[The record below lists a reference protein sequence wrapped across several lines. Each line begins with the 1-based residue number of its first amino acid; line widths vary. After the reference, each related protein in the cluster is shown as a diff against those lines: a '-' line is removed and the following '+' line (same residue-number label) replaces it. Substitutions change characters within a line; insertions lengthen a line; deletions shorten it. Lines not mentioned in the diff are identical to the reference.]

1 MARAKRTI
9 RAEARRRYR
18 AEQGLP
24 DDTMVAD
31 EAEETSAPTSASGQT
46 RQQPG
51 RPGQPGQPARLGIG
65 TAFRLS
71 FRPLDIRGDF
81 RALPQIVTRT
91 KALWVPSLLT
101 VGSTLVF
108 LVARPQPTNQGDIMA
123 VLSTFLFQYFIQ
135 TPAIGGVFI
144 AGFLAPRA
152 SWLLG
157 IIVGLVSAACYAVLA
172 LTGVLGIP
180 STTVL
185 SEVLSA
191 AFLLSPVMGAL
202 FASAAAWYRRFL
214 QLSSP
219 NRGRKNEPPRRGN
232 DGRSRSTSGQKAGV
246 RR

>member
-1 MARAKRTI
+1 MARAKRTT

-24 DDTMVAD
+24 DETAEDFEP
-31 EAEETSAPTSASGQT
+31 EAAPASTNQRGA
-46 RQQPG
+46 RPDANQPG
-51 RPGQPGQPARLGIG
+51 RIGIFTAARM
-65 TAFRLS
+65 A
-71 FRPLDIRGDF
+71 FRPLDLRGDLA
-81 RALPQIVTRT
+81 ALPGLVAN
-91 KALWVPSLLT
+91 KALFVPVLLT
-101 VGSTLVF
+101 VGATVIF
-108 LVARPQPTNQGDIMA
+108 LVARPSPTNQGDLLA

-157 IIVGLVSAACYAVLA
+157 VIVGLVSAACYTA
-172 LTGVLGIP
+172 LLLSGVLGVA
-180 STTVL
+180 TTTTL
-185 SEVLSA
+185 NEIILA
-191 AFLLSPVMGAL
+191 AFLISPVMGAL

-219 NRGRKNEPPRRGN
+219 NRGRNRPPTRRGN
-232 DGRSRSTSGQKAGV
+232 DGRSRSNAGQKAGA